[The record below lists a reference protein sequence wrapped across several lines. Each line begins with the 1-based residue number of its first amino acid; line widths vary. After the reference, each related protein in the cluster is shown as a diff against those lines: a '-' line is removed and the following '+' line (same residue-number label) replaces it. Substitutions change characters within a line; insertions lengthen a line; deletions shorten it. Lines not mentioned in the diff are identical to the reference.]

1 MKTAV
6 TNRTNLLFG
15 LFAGLFLLALV
26 AASLLESYYVL
37 AIPFGVLLLNAGWRN
52 PSLVFYGLL
61 FSLPLSFEYSFSAT
75 LGTDIPDELLMLLTA
90 GLFLIYGI
98 YNRQAISREIKTHPL
113 IFLLTILCG
122 WMLVAI
128 LFSTHPLI
136 SVKYGLAKTWYLGAF
151 VLAPLLVFTN
161 KASIRTAALLLAG
174 SMLLISLI
182 ALVRHGLTGFSFAT
196 VNEAVSPFF
205 RNHVNYSAMLVCMI
219 PLWIAFYYL
228 AKKQAHRRL
237 IGIVIL
243 LSLTA
248 LFFSYA
254 RGAWLALLAGGVAF
268 LLIRKRKLVTAYLL
282 FILLA
287 LAAVFWLRHENNYLR
302 FAHNYQRTI
311 FHKDFGDHLVATYKL
326 KDVSTAER
334 FYRWIAGV
342 RMISDQPLT
351 GFGPNTFYDNY
362 KPYGVPAFKTWV
374 SDNPEHS
381 TVHNYFLLT
390 VIEQG
395 YPGLFF
401 FLLLLGAMLW
411 YAQRLWHRAMDPFY
425 KTTSMVTG
433 VMLVMILTVN
443 CLSDLIE
450 TDKVGSL
457 FFLCLSLLIAV
468 DLQTRKNKTVEQIN

>member
-1 MKTAV
+1 MKAPVLNKPYWVFGVFTGLFLAAIAAAILYDSCFLMGIPFGI
-6 TNRTNLLFG
+6 LL
-15 LFAGLFLLALV
+15 LFAGWL
-26 AASLLESYYVL
+26 
-37 AIPFGVLLLNAGWRN
+37 R

-90 GLFLIYGI
+90 GLFVIYGI
-98 YNRQAISREIKTHPL
+98 YNRQTISREIKTHPL
-113 IFLLTILCG
+113 IFLLTILFG

-174 SMLLISLI
+174 SMLLITMI

-205 RNHVNYSAMLVCMI
+205 RNHVNYSAMLVCI
-219 PLWIAFYYL
+219 LPLWIAFYYL
-228 AKKQAHRRL
+228 SKKSANRRW

-243 LSLTA
+243 LFLAA

-268 LLIRKRKLVTAYLL
+268 LLIRKRKLVSAYIL

-287 LAAVFWLRHENNYLR
+287 IAAILWLRHENNYLR

-311 FHKDFGDHLVATYKL
+311 FHKDFGEHLVATYKL

-351 GFGPNTFYDNY
+351 GFGPNTFYENY

-411 YAQRLWHRAMDPFY
+411 YAQHLWHRTMDPFY
-425 KTTSMVTG
+425 KATSMVTG
-433 VMLVMILTVN
+433 VMLVMIITVN

-457 FFLCLSLLIAV
+457 FFLCLSLLITV

>member
-1 MKTAV
+1 VKAV
-6 TNRTNLLFG
+6 LSNRINRLFG
-15 LFAGLFLLALV
+15 VFAGSFLLAI
-26 AASLLESYYVL
+26 ACAFLLDSYYVM
-37 AIPFGVLLLNAGWRN
+37 AFPFGVLLLYAGWRY
-52 PSLVFYGLL
+52 PALIFYILL
-61 FSLPLSFEYSFSAT
+61 LSLPLSFEYNFSAT
-75 LGTDIPDELLMLLTA
+75 LGTDIPDEFLMLLTS
-90 GLFLIYGI
+90 GLFLVYTI
-98 YNRQAISREIKTHPL
+98 YNRHSISHEIKTHPL
-113 IFLLTILCG
+113 VLLLIILFS

-128 LFSTHPLI
+128 LFSTQLLI

-161 KASIRTAALLLAG
+161 KAAIRMAAILLAG
-174 SMLLISLI
+174 SMFLITLI

-205 RNHVNYSAMLVCMI
+205 RNHVNYSAMLVCLL
-219 PLWIAFYYL
+219 PVWFAFYQL
-228 AKKQAHRRL
+228 AKNKNQRRL
-237 IGIVIL
+237 ILLVIG
-243 LSLTA
+243 LSLAA

-254 RGAWLALLAGGVAF
+254 RGAWLALVSGAVAF
-268 LLIRKRKLVTAYLL
+268 MLIRRRKLVTAYIL

-287 LAAVFWLRHENNYLR
+287 IAAVLWLRQENNYLR

-311 FHKDFGDHLVATYKL
+311 FHKNFGEHLVATYKL

-342 RMISDQPLT
+342 RMVKDQPLT
-351 GFGPNTFYDNY
+351 GFGPNTFYENY

-381 TVHNYFLLT
+381 TVHNYFLLM

-411 YAQRLWHRAMDPFY
+411 YAQQLWHRAKDPFY
-425 KTTSMVTG
+425 KVVSMVTG
-433 VMLVMILTVN
+433 VMLVMIITVN

-457 FFLCLSLLIAV
+457 FFLCLSLLIVV
-468 DLQTRKNKTVEQIN
+468 DLQTRKDKAADTA